1 MYKLIFYVPK
11 NDAEQV
17 KEAVFATGAGKI
29 GNYSHCAWETLG
41 MGQFKPLDGANPA
54 IGSIGAVEHVEELRV
69 EILCLTE
76 QVRSAVMAMKSAH
89 PYEEVAYEIVSVRNH
104 EFE

>member
-11 NDAEQV
+11 NDADQV
-17 KEAVFATGAGKI
+17 KEAIFATGAGKI

-41 MGQFKPLDGANPA
+41 MGQFKPLGGANPA

-89 PYEEVAYEIVSVRNH
+89 PYEEMAYEIVSVRNH